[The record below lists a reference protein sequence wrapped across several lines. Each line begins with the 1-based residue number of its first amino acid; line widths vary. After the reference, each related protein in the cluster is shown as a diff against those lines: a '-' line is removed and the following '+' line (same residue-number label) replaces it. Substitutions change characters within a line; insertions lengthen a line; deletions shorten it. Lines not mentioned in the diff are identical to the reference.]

1 MSVKLLAMLVALLSG
16 LSMAVQGSLNS
27 VLGKIIGLLE
37 ATFIVHIVGS
47 GVLVIGLFV
56 FNLGEGSFQKMPQ
69 VPWYVYLGGLLGV
82 IIVYTVAYSIPVL
95 GVALATTFIII
106 GQVGTALIID
116 HFGIFGLDQ
125 IPFTWLKGLGLAFL
139 AVGAKLMLS

>member
-1 MSVKLLAMLVALLSG
+1 MSIKLLAMLVALFSG

-37 ATFIVHIVGS
+37 ATFIVHVVGTA
-47 GVLVIGLFV
+47 VLLIGLFI
-56 FNLGEGSFQKMPQ
+56 FNLGGGGFQKLSQ
-69 VPWYVYLGGLLGV
+69 APWYVYFGGLLGV
-82 IIVYTVAYSIPVL
+82 IIVYTVAYAIPEL
-95 GVALATTFIII
+95 GVALATTFIIV

-116 HFGIFGLDQ
+116 HFGIFGLEE
-125 IPFTWLKGLGLAFL
+125 IPFTWVKGLGLAFL